1 MPTEFANLVF
11 KADSDEFVKA
21 EGRINKTRK
30 ATTGLT
36 SGMKKLAVAFGSAAV
51 AAKLFSAFKSGI
63 AVTANFSQEIAN
75 LSAITG
81 ATGKDLEFFSEQAK
95 EIGKTTSLSAS
106 QAAIAFKL
114 IASAKP
120 ELLDSAEAL
129 AAVTKQAVLL
139 AEATGDS
146 LPASAAALGAAL
158 NQFQLPASKAA
169 DVVNILAA
177 SSKLGTANVGL
188 VTDAL
193 RNAGSAANALGLDLV
208 DTVAG
213 IQALAKANKLGAD
226 GGTSLRQVLLKLEET
241 ADRKLQPS
249 IVGLSGAL
257 EELKSRNL
265 SNQELM
271 KMFGQEAFTA
281 STILLAQKDV
291 VAELGETMRKTNTA
305 TEQAS
310 IRMNTLTGDW
320 LAFKSAIEAAQIR
333 TFGGDIEDLSRFIV
347 QMSTRLLNEG
357 VSGLNLFEGEAEDA
371 SEAALGLAVN
381 LFGFNDI
388 AFGVIPMIAG
398 WFNDTGDAAEDAEVA
413 VSSLAETMASFQAG
427 SRFKTEPTEK
437 PTEEPKDL
445 LEGKNVDALIA
456 ENDERQRTVEIE
468 RGRLDLIAGLDAAE
482 QRRQSSA
489 LSSLE
494 SLQFLM
500 MSEED
505 QIRES
510 YARRLEIISEA
521 EATRAGTEEEWAQA
535 RTDAAQERDQELLD
549 VGLEKYSILLDGA
562 SAYFTNMEGKEA
574 AFASAAISIGQEML
588 TEKGRQQLQDL
599 WNSTYSGAM
608 NAYSAM
614 ASIPVVGPAL
624 GAAAFAAVVAAG
636 VGAAANIVTGGREVG
651 GQMLPGNSYVV
662 GERGPE
668 VINTGST
675 GASVVPNNKLVA
687 ANSGGNI
694 VEETNINIS
703 VQALDG
709 KDAFAVIASQIDNI
723 GGLLNAKRRE
733 KGMSAIV

>member
-21 EGRINKTRK
+21 EGRIKKTGK

-36 SGMKKLAVAFGSAAV
+36 SGMKKLAVAFGAAAV

-114 IASAKP
+114 IASAQP

-169 DVVNILAA
+169 DAVNILAA

-249 IVGLSGAL
+249 IVGLSAAL
-257 EELKSRNL
+257 EELESRNL

-291 VAELGETMRKTNTA
+291 VAELGETMRDTNVA
-305 TEQAS
+305 VEQS
-310 IRMNTLTGDW
+310 SVRMNTLTGDW
-320 LAFKSAIEAAQIR
+320 LAFQSAIEAAQIR
-333 TFGGDIEDLSRFIV
+333 TLGGDIEDLSRFIV
-347 QMSTRLLNEG
+347 QASTRWLNELG
-357 VSGLNLFEGEAEDA
+357 VGIEEVEDVA
-371 SEAALGLAVN
+371 KA
-381 LFGFNDI
+381 
-388 AFGVIPMIAG
+388 
-398 WFNDTGDAAEDAEVA
+398 TEVA
-413 VSSLAETMASFQAG
+413 VSSLAETMAAFQTG

-437 PTEEPKDL
+437 PTEEPTEEPKDL

-562 SAYFTNMEGKEA
+562 SAYFTNLEGKEA
-574 AFASAAISIGQEML
+574 AFASAAISIGQELL

-608 NAYSAM
+608 SAYSAM
-614 ASIPVVGPAL
+614 AGIPVVGPAL

-709 KDAFAVIASQIDNI
+709 QDAFAVIASQIDNI